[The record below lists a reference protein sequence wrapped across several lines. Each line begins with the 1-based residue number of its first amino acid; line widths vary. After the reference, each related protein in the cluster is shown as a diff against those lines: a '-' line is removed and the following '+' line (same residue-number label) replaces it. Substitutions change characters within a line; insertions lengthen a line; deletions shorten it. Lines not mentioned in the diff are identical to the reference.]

1 VKPETFLTRLQGR
14 LDPRVPRPQKTRT
27 TRPLAGSEE
36 DPGARA
42 KRRGLLSA
50 LRPGNWPLWTKI
62 TALCVGLLAPTV
74 LALTTIGYI
83 HAVQGLRDEA
93 QSTLRADAEVVVNAI
108 DGWNRAR
115 LDEERAIAHMP
126 AVRRALAS
134 ATTPAEGDLQ
144 DVDDVIFSLKRALGD
159 VTALIVMDREGTVL
173 RGTIP
178 NNNGRNYRQRAYF
191 QRASDGQDYI
201 SSLVISLAEG
211 TYSVFRA
218 IPVRDGENHVIG
230 VVAGRTTPGVL
241 QDTVARAGDRV
252 GAGAIGVLLDENG
265 LVIANTFDQAWLLRP
280 VIPLSSD
287 IANELMGASQWGATQ
302 PVGGT
307 NNPPPPP
314 LDQPDLVG
322 AIEVQTPTPFIWH
335 LNGAEYLAVASPLR
349 ETKWTY
355 VSAVPAATVAAAADQ
370 FLRVAIAIAV
380 GALLLGSLAALLI
393 AWRVTRPINLVA
405 STARQIARTDLP
417 ALARATERLAQG
429 DLTASAEL
437 TVQRVSSTG
446 GDEIGA
452 MAADFNEMVDG
463 LQRTGSRFSA
473 MSATLRRLIGEVR
486 SSAFALSGDSH
497 ELAEAA
503 SRVADQTSRAAA
515 DISLVTDQVQ
525 RGTQSQADAISA
537 AAAAVGRAIGQ
548 VQEVASS
555 TERLSSS
562 ARHVHTTMQA
572 TGLAFHERVTGL
584 TAIRARSHTAVDQVR
599 ALEQSSAEIGRIVEA
614 IDDIAGQTNLLALNA
629 AIEAAR
635 AGVHGRSF
643 AIVAGEVRKLAE
655 RSARS
660 TREIAEIIAQAQ
672 DRTTTTIETMEAVAG
687 EVDREVDAAVEGRKT
702 VEEAVGAV
710 DTILERVTGIGA
722 AADVLTET
730 STSVGQAM
738 GIVQAVLD
746 QNRDAAGRLAET
758 TGHLKALL
766 ADAASSGPDGSST
779 TSGQIASIAERTTR
793 VSATA
798 DELQRLVSQF
808 NLVSAADRAAVA
820 PIESIDP
827 TGDAGSALP
836 PNDRQRALA
845 ASART

>member
-1 VKPETFLTRLQGR
+1 ML
-14 LDPRVPRPQKTRT
+14 
-27 TRPLAGSEE
+27 
-36 DPGARA
+36 
-42 KRRGLLSA
+42 
-50 LRPGNWPLWTKI
+50 I
-62 TALCVGLLAPTV
+62 PTV
-74 LALTTIGYI
+74 LALTAIGYI
-83 HAVQGLRDEA
+83 HAVQGLREQA
-93 QSTLRADAEVVVNAI
+93 QATLRADAEVVSHAI

-115 LDEERAIAHMP
+115 LDEEHAIAHTP

-134 ATTPAEGDLQ
+134 AAAPAQGDLE
-144 DVDDVIFSLKRALGD
+144 DVDDVIFSLKQALGD
-159 VTALIVMDREGTVL
+159 VTAIIVMDHEGTVL

-191 QRASDGQDYI
+191 QRAIDGQDYI
-201 SSLVISLAEG
+201 SSLVISLADD

-218 IPVRDGENHVIG
+218 VPVRDGADKVIG
-230 VVAGRTTPGVL
+230 VVAARTTPGVL

-252 GAGAIGVLLDENG
+252 GTGAVGVLLDENG
-265 LVIANTFDQAWLLRP
+265 LVIANTVDASWRLRP
-280 VIPLSSD
+280 VIPLTPEVSS
-287 IANELMGASQWGATQ
+287 ELINASQWGATQ
-302 PVGGT
+302 PVGGV

-314 LDQPDLVG
+314 LDQPDLVR
-322 AIEVQTPTPFIWH
+322 AIEASAPTPFVWH
-335 LNGAEYLAVASPLR
+335 LNGADYLALATPLQ

-355 VSAVPAATVAAAADQ
+355 VSAVPVATVAAAADQ

-380 GALLLGSLAALLI
+380 GALLVGSLLALLI
-393 AWRVTRPINLVA
+393 ARRVTRPVNLVA
-405 STARQIARTDLP
+405 STARLIARTDLP
-417 ALARATERLAQG
+417 VLVGATERLARG
-429 DLTASAEL
+429 DLTASAAL
-437 TVQRVSSTG
+437 TARRVSSTG

-473 MSATLRRLIGEVR
+473 MAATLRRLIGEVR
-486 SSAFALSGDSH
+486 SSATALSDDSH

-503 SRVADQTSRAAA
+503 SRVADQTSRAAV
-515 DISLVTDQVQ
+515 DISIVTDQVQ
-525 RGTQSQADAISA
+525 RGTQSQADAISD
-537 AAAAVGRAIGQ
+537 AAAAVDRAIGQ
-548 VQEVASS
+548 VQEVATS
-555 TERLSSS
+555 TERLSHS

-584 TAIRARSHTAVDQVR
+584 TAIRSRSHTAVEQVR
-599 ALEQSSAEIGRIVEA
+599 ALEQSSAEIGRILEA
-614 IDDIAGQTNLLALNA
+614 IDEIAGQTNLLALNA

-643 AIVAGEVRKLAE
+643 AIVADEVRKLAE

-672 DRTTTTIETMEAVAG
+672 ERTTTTIETMEAVAG
-687 EVDREVDAAVEGRKT
+687 EVDREVGAAVEGRKT

-710 DTILERVTGIGA
+710 DTILERVSGIGA
-722 AADVLTET
+722 AAEVLTET

-738 GIVQAVLD
+738 NIVQAVLD

-758 TGHLKALL
+758 TGHLQALL
-766 ADAASSGPDGSST
+766 ADAPSGSDRSKGAG
-779 TSGQIASIAERTTR
+779 GQIVSIAERTTR

-808 NLVSAADRAAVA
+808 NLVSAADRGAVTATVSIDLSGAAVPA
-820 PIESIDP
+820 PRAS
-827 TGDAGSALP
+827 G
-836 PNDRQRALA
+836 RQRALA